1 MVGLGFGSGA
11 VEAWRL
17 GFPSSCRVCI
27 AYDAHEIRGLL
38 VGLSSIAIRVDDCF
52 YKELSR
58 STAAFVIQA
67 FMFCQTSGC
76 SQKEKKGTV
85 VGVMYPL
92 FNLDGQPCAAA
103 MQILEQEFPGLNW
116 HAKAYALEKRPLS
129 LDVKSSTYTQV
140 K

>member
-27 AYDAHEIRGLL
+27 AYDAHEIRGLSIQCTGKLFSLL

-67 FMFCQTSGC
+67 FMFWYIMVDT
-76 SQKEKKGTV
+76 
-85 VGVMYPL
+85 
-92 FNLDGQPCAAA
+92 
-103 MQILEQEFPGLNW
+103 
-116 HAKAYALEKRPLS
+116 
-129 LDVKSSTYTQV
+129 
-140 K
+140 